1 MASRSLGVLTLDL
14 VAKIGGL
21 VSGMTA
27 GERQVDKSTKKIKN
41 SLSSLKGAIGGALAG
56 IGLASTIRAI
66 AANTIEAEN
75 AIRQL
80 EARLKSTGNAAG
92 LSSDQL
98 QDLAS
103 ELQKITTF
111 GDDAILAMQGVLL
124 TFTNIK
130 GDVFKDATRAIL
142 DLSIAMGQDLQS
154 SAVQLGK
161 ALNDPVKGITALSKI
176 GVAFTD
182 DQKKLIKAFDETGNR
197 AAAQRI
203 ILNELRTEFGGA
215 AEAAANTF
223 GGALTQL
230 QNAFGDLL
238 EGNGGLNDATASIKE
253 LTKFLQDPE
262 TIAAAQ
268 ALTTALITG
277 FTGAA
282 KAVKETVGLMKFI
295 GESTA
300 AFFNGPSG
308 DDIVRLED
316 FRDKLQELRDM
327 EWWHP
332 DILNRG
338 RVFGKDGFIEWYSDE
353 ELDAELA
360 KVDKQIKDYYAN
372 RPPLLPVTPPGG
384 GGGGGGGGDIPPP
397 PAGSPVREIK
407 IKVAKIEDT
416 ETEKF
421 WKELDAATRTQEENA
436 LRSYHEQKEALE
448 TLWDAGLIGVE
459 TYNARLKEINDEL
472 LPEIEITAKK
482 LPEII
487 EPVFGKLQDFMTAA
501 ARGTEMI
508 IADALVS
515 GFEGGAKGVLKAFGQ
530 LMADLIA
537 QAAAAELTKR
547 LFGTAAGGTGSGWI
561 GQIAGLFGFGAKAMG
576 GPVRA
581 GMPYL
586 VGERGPE
593 LIVPSSNANVI
604 PNGKFG
610 SQNNY
615 ISLTV
620 ETPTGRV
627 PMETQQQMANRI
639 ARSLAEARRRNG

>member
-1 MASRSLGVLTLDL
+1 MATRSLGTLTLDL
-14 VAKIGGL
+14 IAKTAGL
-21 VSGMTA
+21 ASGMTA
-27 GERQVDKSTKKIKN
+27 GERQVDKSVKKIKN
-41 SLSSLKGAIGGALAG
+41 SLGSLKGAIGGALAG
-56 IGLASTIRAI
+56 IGLASAIKAI
-66 AANTIEAEN
+66 AANTIESEN

-80 EARLKSTGNAAG
+80 EARLKSTGSAAG

-98 QDLAS
+98 QEFAQ
-103 ELQKITTF
+103 ELQRITTY

-130 GDVFKDATRAIL
+130 GDVFKDATRAVL
-142 DLSIAMGQDLQS
+142 DLSTAMGQDLQS

-161 ALNDPVKGITALSKI
+161 ALNDPVKGINALSKI
-176 GVAFTD
+176 GVAFTE
-182 DQKKLIKAFDETGNR
+182 DQKKLIKAFAETGDR
-197 AAAQRI
+197 ASAQRI
-203 ILNELRTEFGGA
+203 ILKELATEFGGA
-215 AEAAANTF
+215 AEAASNTF

-262 TIAAAQ
+262 TVAAAQ

-277 FTGAA
+277 FTGAG

-295 GESTA
+295 GESSA

-332 DILNRG
+332 DILNRA
-338 RVFGKDGFIEWYSDE
+338 RVLGKDGFIEWYSDE

-360 KVDKQIKDYYAN
+360 KVDKQIKDFYAN

-384 GGGGGGGGDIPPP
+384 GAGGDGGGDVLPPV
-397 PAGSPVREIK
+397 SQLREVK
-407 IKVAKIEDT
+407 IKVKKIE
-416 ETEKF
+416 ETPMERF
-421 WKELDAATRTQEENA
+421 WADMRENTKTQEELA
-436 LRSYHEQKEALE
+436 LASYYKQTEELE
-448 TLWDAGLIGVE
+448 FMWATGEMSVAK
-459 TYNARLKEINDEL
+459 YNARLKEINDEL
-472 LPEIEITAKK
+472 LPEIVITAEK
-482 LPEII
+482 LPAVL
-487 EPVFGKLQDFMTAA
+487 EPAFGKLQDLMQGAA
-501 ARGTEMI
+501 QGFESI
-508 IADALVS
+508 ISDALVN
-515 GFEGGAKGVLKAFGQ
+515 GFDDGAKGVLKSFGQ
-530 LMADLIA
+530 LIAQLIA
-537 QAAAAELTKR
+537 QAVAADLAKR
-547 LFGTAAGGTGSGWI
+547 IFGQAAGGTGTGWI
-561 GQIAGLFGFGAKAMG
+561 GQLAGVFGGAKAAG

-593 LIVPSSNANVI
+593 VIVPASAATVI
-604 PNGKFG
+604 PNNKIGG
-610 SQNNY
+610 QTNY
-615 ISLTV
+615 ISLVV
-620 ETPTGRV
+620 EAPSGRI
-627 PMETQQQMANRI
+627 PMETQQQLGNRL

>member
-14 VAKIGGL
+14 VARIGGL

-41 SLSSLKGAIGGALAG
+41 SLSSLKGALAGAFAG
-56 IGLASTIRAI
+56 IGLASAIRAI
-66 AANTIEAEN
+66 AANTIESEN

-80 EARLKSTGNAAG
+80 EARIKSTGGAAG
-92 LSSDQL
+92 LSSDEL
-98 QDLAS
+98 QGFAS

-154 SAVQLGK
+154 SAVQMGK
-161 ALNDPVKGITALSKI
+161 ALNDPIKGMTALSKI
-176 GVAFTD
+176 GVAFTEE
-182 DQKKLIKAFDETGNR
+182 QKKLIKAFVEIGDT
-197 AAAQRI
+197 ASAQRV
-203 ILNELRTEFGGA
+203 ILNELRLEFGGA
-215 AEAAANTF
+215 AEAAGNTF

-238 EGNGGLNDATASIKE
+238 EGKGGVNDATAALKE
-253 LTKFLQDPE
+253 LTALLQDPE
-262 TIAAAQ
+262 TVAAAES
-268 ALTTALITG
+268 LTTALITG
-277 FTGAA
+277 FTGVAT
-282 KAVKETVGLMKFI
+282 AVRETVGLMKFI
-295 GESTA
+295 GEEA
-300 AFFNGPSG
+300 AATFNGIAD

-316 FRDKLQELRDM
+316 ALAELEDFRRKGIFNEDWLDRM
-327 EWWHP
+327 
-332 DILNRG
+332 RF
-338 RVFGKDGFIEWYSDE
+338 FGPGGFVEWYSDE
-353 ELDAELA
+353 DLDKAIAEIRQKIDA
-360 KVDKQIKDYYAN
+360 YYRNA
-372 RPPLLPVTPPGG
+372 PPPVIPPPGG
-384 GGGGGGGGDIPPP
+384 NGGGGGGGDDVPPP
-397 PAGSPVREIK
+397 PQVSPVREIK

-421 WKELDAATRTQEENA
+421 WKELDTATRTQEENA

-448 TLWDAGLIGVE
+448 TLWDAGLLSVE
-459 TYNARLKEINDEL
+459 KYNARLKQINDEL
-472 LPEIEITAKK
+472 LPDIEITAKK
-482 LPEII
+482 LPEVL
-487 EPVFGKLQDFMTAA
+487 EPVFGKLNGLMRDI
-501 ARGTEMI
+501 ARGTEYI

-515 GFEGGAKGVLKAFGQ
+515 GFEGGAKGVLKSFGQ
-530 LMADLIA
+530 LMAQLIA

-547 LFGTAAGGTGSGWI
+547 LFGAAAGGTGTGWI

-593 LIVPSSNANVI
+593 LIIPTSNATVI

-620 ETPTGRV
+620 EAPTGRI
-627 PMETQQQMANRI
+627 PMETQQQLGNRI